1 MKKNYSI
8 LTIIML
14 LGIILSIS
22 SCKKGDDTP
31 ELDPNATEFIT
42 NGNTVTVIDHGKG
55 TGTMT
60 FTRDKI
66 WILSNLV
73 FVNQGQTITI
83 EAGTIIKGKPGQG
96 ENASALI
103 VARGAKIQAEGTVNK
118 PIIFTAEADDLH
130 GSVSKTAKGLWG
142 GVIILGAARMNTV
155 PDKMNIEGIPT
166 TEPRGEY
173 GGSNDEDNSGVFKY
187 VSIRHGG
194 TNIGADN
201 EINGLTLGA
210 VGNKTVIEHIEVF
223 ANNDDGYE
231 WFGGTVKTKYL
242 ISAYCKDDAFD
253 WDQGYRGEG
262 QFWLAVQDPDDGDR
276 LGELD
281 GADDPENG
289 TPLGGGTVY
298 NATFVGRGADA
309 GKKTLTFRA
318 NGGGTFYNSIFVNQA
333 KGVDIELK
341 ENLKASSS
349 WKRFKNGELKI
360 ENNIFFDIA
369 DNTAENVFKVSVKDG
384 VSSNDSI
391 QAVQE
396 WADYIT
402 TANNTVDTDPGI
414 TYPATGSFNPI
425 PTGDVSG
432 NLHYYPSDFFMQ
444 VSYKGAFDP
453 NAANW
458 AKAWTL
464 LFEN

>member
-318 NGGGTFYNSIFVNQA
+318 NGGG
-333 KGVDIELK
+333 
-341 ENLKASSS
+341 
-349 WKRFKNGELKI
+349 
-360 ENNIFFDIA
+360 
-369 DNTAENVFKVSVKDG
+369 
-384 VSSNDSI
+384 
-391 QAVQE
+391 
-396 WADYIT
+396 
-402 TANNTVDTDPGI
+402 
-414 TYPATGSFNPI
+414 
-425 PTGDVSG
+425 
-432 NLHYYPSDFFMQ
+432 
-444 VSYKGAFDP
+444 
-453 NAANW
+453 
-458 AKAWTL
+458 
-464 LFEN
+464 